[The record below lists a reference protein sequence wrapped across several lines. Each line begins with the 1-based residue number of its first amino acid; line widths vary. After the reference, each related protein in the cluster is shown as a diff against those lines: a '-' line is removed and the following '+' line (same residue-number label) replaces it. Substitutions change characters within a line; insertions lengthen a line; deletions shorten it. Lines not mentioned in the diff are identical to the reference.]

1 MKKVIVLLA
10 AATLAITTY
19 AGTNCRK
26 DWQGNFVCTDDSG
39 YTTTQR
45 RDWQGNTRIE
55 DNYGNSVT
63 CRKTWNGQVRCD

>member
-1 MKKVIVLLA
+1 MKYVIGLFLVA
-10 AATLAITTY
+10 FTLSSY
-19 AGTNCRK
+19 AGTNCRR
-26 DWQGNFVCTDDSG
+26 DWQGNVVCTDDSG

-45 RDWQGNTRIE
+45 RDWQGNTRID